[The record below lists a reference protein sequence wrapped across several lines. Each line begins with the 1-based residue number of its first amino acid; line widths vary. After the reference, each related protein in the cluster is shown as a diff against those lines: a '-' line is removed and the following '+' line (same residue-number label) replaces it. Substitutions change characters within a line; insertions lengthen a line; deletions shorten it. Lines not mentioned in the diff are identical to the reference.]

1 MISSENYA
9 WIIDRQRY
17 WGSSIPRII
26 RINHVTGFK
35 VYCAFNNGEHRI
47 IDFTKLFEK
56 LNFKR
61 DKMRRKI
68 MNPKLFKT
76 VTLLSNTLAWK
87 KVRKQIITKSGKTF
101 NVAFDLDPIV
111 LYENSESDAKRNEPY
126 KIGKLIKEE
135 RENAGITQQELA
147 SKCGTT
153 RNYISRI
160 ENNRSDIE
168 LRTLRKI
175 IEIGLGRKLEIA
187 VK

>member
-1 MISSENYA
+1 MRKI
-9 WIIDRQRY
+9 R
-17 WGSSIPRII
+17 SIPRII
-26 RINHVTGFK
+26 RISKVKGFRIF
-35 VYCAFNNGEHRI
+35 CAFNNGEHRI
-47 IDFTKLFEK
+47 IDFSMLFEK

-61 DKMRRKI
+61 DEMWRKV
-68 MNPKLFKT
+68 MDPKTFKT
-76 VTLLSNTLAWK
+76 VELYDNTLSWPG
-87 KVRKQIITKSGKTF
+87 VRKEIRLKSGKTF

-111 LYENSESDAKRNEPY
+111 LYENSEPDVKRNERY

-135 RENAGITQQELA
+135 REKAGITQQELA
-147 SKCGTT
+147 MKSGTT

-175 IEIGLGRKLEIA
+175 IELGFGKELELA